1 MTAQPTPPASLAT
14 DAPAPGSP
22 GPWDER
28 SRSLL
33 PPGRPAAPDPA
44 APDPAA
50 PDPAA
55 PDPAARASKPA
66 LKSAPRRGSADPVK
80 ALMHRHRALC
90 ERAVDP
96 LEIAA
101 GLEAHGITDRT
112 AARFRHRDVFSL
124 AEELYARVPQ
134 GTDSGAPGPAH
145 DVADGP
151 AHDAVGAAHGPAHD
165 IAPGPAHDAVGA
177 AHGAPGATHSGAH
190 APHALH
196 TSPTPDTATGRE
208 PAPAPADRG
217 APGRARWTAFALLP
231 GAVCAATL
239 LGLDHTSGQGR
250 LVTGAAGALALSG
263 ALTACL
269 RRGPL
274 RAGARTGPVA
284 GLSACWLLAY
294 LLCGDGLPAAL
305 DAGGPEAAWPAPLT
319 APVALA
325 LAVVPAAWCAHLF
338 SVHARRRLRGSR
350 GLADFAASARPLLLA
365 LVALYALAV
374 TGLSLLTALVL
385 GDGGDGALAPTVALA
400 TLFLLARL
408 LMVHGFPRPAAAGLA
423 AACAIE
429 ALACASALA
438 GRVPGCDALAV
449 PVRALVLNG
458 GAAAVPTLA
467 CATAALALLG
477 HAALALSRASAH
489 TDPSCSTR
497 F

>member
-33 PPGRPAAPDPA
+33 PPGRPA

-145 DVADGP
+145 DVA
-151 AHDAVGAAHGPAHD
+151 H
-165 IAPGPAHDAVGA
+165 GPAHDAVGA

-208 PAPAPADRG
+208 PAPAPAGRG

-294 LLCGDGLPAAL
+294 LLCGDGLPTAL
-305 DAGGPEAAWPAPLT
+305 VAGGPEAAWPAPLT

-338 SVHARRRLRGSR
+338 SVHARRRLRRSR
-350 GLADFAASARPLLLA
+350 GLADFAASARPLLLV

-429 ALACASALA
+429 ALACATALA

-477 HAALALSRASAH
+477 HAAIALSRASAH